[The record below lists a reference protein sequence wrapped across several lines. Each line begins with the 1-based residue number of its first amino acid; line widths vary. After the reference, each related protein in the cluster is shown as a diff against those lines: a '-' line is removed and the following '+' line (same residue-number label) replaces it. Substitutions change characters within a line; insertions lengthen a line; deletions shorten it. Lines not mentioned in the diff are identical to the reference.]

1 MERNYISY
9 YLPTVIENEMKYI
22 LYSPKKSRFF
32 FPLKCNFFRSL
43 FIWYAFPSFHDME
56 AFCYETFNEK
66 KWTKKVYY
74 FFKIYYKNTH
84 FQLFIAAL
92 AGILACSFVIYSEH
106 ST

>member
-1 MERNYISY
+1 MERNYIFY

-32 FPLKCNFFRSL
+32 FPLKCNFSRSL

-66 KWTKKVYY
+66 KWTKKYTTSLKY
-74 FFKIYYKNTH
+74 
-84 FQLFIAAL
+84 IAR
-92 AGILACSFVIYSEH
+92 ILIFSFLLQH
-106 ST
+106 